1 MTAPRSRPADN
12 SWVQG
17 AVDHALASGY
27 QAHTAT
33 LRGVVRQRLVTR
45 ALLAHLPTPPGR
57 ILDVGGG
64 EGTQGRTLARLGYEV
79 TICDPDP
86 AMLRRAEEQLSDADA
101 AVRDRITLVRGDGH
115 DAGSLVGGGW
125 DGVLCHGV
133 LMYLP
138 DPAALLHVLAE
149 VTAAGGVISVVG
161 KNASALALRAG
172 LQGRWHDT
180 LSLLDEEPH
189 TAAPTVAEIGNLGVP
204 SRADDPRQI
213 QDLLV
218 AAGAEPRAWYG
229 IRVLTD
235 HLGDTPPGPD
245 LDTVLEAEW
254 RAGER
259 DPYRQVARLYH
270 LIHQRRPLDPW

>member
-1 MTAPRSRPADN
+1 MTAPGSRPGDN

-17 AVDHALASGY
+17 AVEHALAPSY

-64 EGTQGRTLARLGYEV
+64 EGTQAAALARLGYEV

-86 AMLRRAEEQLSDADA
+86 AMLRQADERLSAGDA
-101 AVRDRITLVRGDGH
+101 AVRDRITLVCGDGH
-115 DAGSLVGGGW
+115 DAASLVGGGW

-133 LMYLP
+133 LMYLT
-138 DPAALLHVLAE
+138 DPAALLRVLAE
-149 VTAAGGVISVVG
+149 VTGAGGVISVVG
-161 KNASALALRAG
+161 KNGTALALRAG

-189 TAAPTVAEIGNLGVP
+189 AAGTATEIGNLGVR
-204 SRADDPRQI
+204 SRGDDPRQI
-213 QDLLV
+213 QDLLA
-218 AAGAEPRAWYG
+218 AAGTEPLAWYG
-229 IRVLTD
+229 IRMFTA

-245 LDTVLEAEW
+245 LDTVVEAEW

-259 DPYRQVARLYH
+259 DPYRGVARLFH
-270 LIHQRRPLDPW
+270 LIHQRRP